1 MDLPS
6 WGADKAATV
15 QALAAIGQGVLTVL
29 ALIAAIG
36 VPWWQHRRGRVEDR
50 KRHAAELAG
59 LRLALHTE
67 VGAIG
72 LQLLIELESWVK
84 ASLLIQKRISARR
97 SRRAS

>member
-36 VPWWQHRRGRVEDR
+36 VP
-50 KRHAAELAG
+50 
-59 LRLALHTE
+59 
-67 VGAIG
+67 
-72 LQLLIELESWVK
+72 
-84 ASLLIQKRISARR
+84 
-97 SRRAS
+97 